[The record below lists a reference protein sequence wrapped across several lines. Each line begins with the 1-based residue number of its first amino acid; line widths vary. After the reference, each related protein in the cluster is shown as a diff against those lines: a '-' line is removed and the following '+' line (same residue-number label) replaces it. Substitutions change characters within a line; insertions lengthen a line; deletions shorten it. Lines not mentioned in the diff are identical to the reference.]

1 MITCTLGD
9 RKFTLDYVTGR
20 TLREIDPALKM
31 YARIARVSSAAQ
43 SGEPVE
49 DDTTIAEALDV
60 MARWFC
66 LLFKNQFTVD
76 ELYDAYP
83 ADRLMHDIVLA
94 LLAVQAQT
102 TEVLSEFPTTAARM
116 TPAEQTKTEPQTQ
129 S

>member
-9 RKFTLDYVTGR
+9 RKFSLDYVTGR
-20 TLREIDPALKM
+20 ALREIDPALKM

-49 DDTTIAEALDV
+49 DETTIAEALDV
-60 MARWFC
+60 MAKWFC

-94 LLAVQAQT
+94 LLAVQSQAT
-102 TEVLSEFPTTAARM
+102 DVLGEFPTMAAR
-116 TPAEQTKTEPQTQ
+116 EPQATQ
-129 S
+129 SLTETES